1 MQSHELTSQ
10 RFKAIIPIV
19 NYAASE
25 ETLNGFD
32 GDIEA
37 LEDST
42 FSLILV
48 RVRRDGVIKLLSR
61 PLGELDK

>member
-25 ETLNGFD
+25 EPLNGF
-32 GDIEA
+32 DIEA
-37 LEDST
+37 LEDSS